1 MTWILRFFHVVDGM
15 PRWMQLMTILLAG
28 YAAVMASLDTR
39 SVDESLAVLLLW
51 QMLSAATGFARPAAS
66 GFFDPVL
73 TRSDRRLIAVAHALH
88 SVWPVALA
96 WLVIALVDVAAHGR
110 APLAFEP
117 GRLAAFLFVSVVSW
131 ALSLPAP
138 RLVTGALW
146 LFAIVAAA
154 TTRFGTEQYASL
166 IARADGSAGEAVHAT
181 VLAAAC
187 PFLMLG
193 NHIPARGVTAAA
205 LVTLAATAAVAGAAL
220 IVGRDYPLEPS
231 L

>member
-15 PRWMQLMTILLAG
+15 PRWMQLMTILLGG
-28 YAAVMASLDTR
+28 YAAVMAALDTR

-96 WLVIALVDVAAHGR
+96 WLVIALVDVTVHGR

-117 GRLAAFLFVSVVSW
+117 GRLAAFLFVSIVSW

-193 NHIPARGVTAAA
+193 NHIPARGATAAA
-205 LVTLAATAAVAGAAL
+205 LVTLAAMAALAGAAL

>member
-15 PRWMQLMTILLAG
+15 PRWMQLLTILLSG
-28 YAAVMASLDTR
+28 YAALMAALDAR
-39 SVDESLAVLLLW
+39 SVDEGLAVLLLW
-51 QMLSAATGFARPAAS
+51 QMLCAATGFTKPAAS

-73 TRSDRRLIAVAHALH
+73 TRSDRRLIAAAHALH
-88 SVWPVALA
+88 SIWPVGTA
-96 WLVIALVDVAAHGR
+96 WLVIAAVDVVANGR
-110 APLAFEP
+110 APLALEP
-117 GRLAAFLFVSVVSW
+117 GRLAAFVFVSAVSW

-154 TTRFGTEQYASL
+154 TTRFGAEQYAAMV
-166 IARADGSAGEAVHAT
+166 ARADGSAGEAAHAAA
-181 VLAAAC
+181 LAAAC

-193 NHIPARGVTAAA
+193 NHIPPRAG
-205 LVTLAATAAVAGAAL
+205 TAAVLTVLAAMAVAAGAAL
-220 IVGRDYPLEPS
+220 IVRRDYPLEPS

>member
-1 MTWILRFFHVVDGM
+1 MRWIVRFFHVVDGM
-15 PRWMQLMTILLAG
+15 PRWMQVMTMLLGG
-28 YAAVMASLDTR
+28 YAAVMAALDPR

-51 QMLSAATGFARPAAS
+51 QMLSAATGFARPASS

-73 TRSDRRLIAVAHALH
+73 TRSDRRLIAAAHALH
-88 SVWPVALA
+88 SVWPVALV
-96 WLVIALVDVAAHGR
+96 WLVIGLVDGVAHGR
-110 APLAFEP
+110 TPLALEP

-154 TTRFGTEQYASL
+154 TTRFGAEQYASL
-166 IARADGSAGEAVHAT
+166 VARADGSAAEAVHAA

-193 NHIPARGVTAAA
+193 NHIPARGATTAA
-205 LVTLAATAAVAGAAL
+205 LVTLAAMAAVAGAAL

>member
-1 MTWILRFFHVVDGM
+1 MTRLLRFFHVVDGM
-15 PRWMQLMTILLAG
+15 PRWMQVMTILLTG
-28 YAAVMASLDTR
+28 YAALIAALDMR
-39 SVDESLAVLLLW
+39 SVDEALAVLLLW

-96 WLVIALVDVAAHGR
+96 WLLIGLVDGIAHGR
-110 APLAFEP
+110 TPLAFEP
-117 GRLAAFLFVSVVSW
+117 GRLAGFLFVSVVSW

-138 RLVTGALW
+138 RLAAGALW

-166 IARADGSAGEAVHAT
+166 IARADGSAGEAIHAT
-181 VLAAAC
+181 LLAAAC

-193 NHIPARGVTAAA
+193 NHIPARGATAAA
-205 LVTLAATAAVAGAAL
+205 LLILAAMVAVAGAAL

>member
-15 PRWMQLMTILLAG
+15 PRWMQVMTILLGG
-28 YAAVMASLDTR
+28 YAALMAALDAR

-73 TRSDRRLIAVAHALH
+73 TRHDRRLIAAAHALH

-96 WLVIALVDVAAHGR
+96 WLAIALVDVVAHGR
-110 APLAFEP
+110 TPLAFEP
-117 GRLAAFLFVSVVSW
+117 GRLAAFVFVSVVSW

-138 RLVTGALW
+138 RLITGALW

-154 TTRFGTEQYASL
+154 TTRLGTEQYASL
-166 IARADGSAGEAVHAT
+166 IARADGSAGEAVHAAA
-181 VLAAAC
+181 LAAAC

-193 NHIPARGVTAAA
+193 NHIPARGATAAA
-205 LVTLAATAAVAGAAL
+205 LVTLAALVAAAGAAL
-220 IVGRDYPLEPS
+220 VVGRDYPLEPS